1 VVARWNR
8 EVLRVMQAPEMRE
21 RLAGEGARF
30 VPTTPQQFGAYV
42 KAEIARWT
50 LIVKAS
56 GAKAE

>member
-1 VVARWNR
+1 
-8 EVLRVMQAPEMRE
+8 MQAPEMQA

-42 KAEIARWT
+42 KNEIVRWAPV
-50 LIVKAS
+50 VKAS

>member
-1 VVARWNR
+1 
-8 EVLRVMQAPEMRE
+8 MQAPEMRE